1 MSNNWTALKVEVD
14 QIISALFN
22 LYSHRWPIE
31 KGGVAYLVEMKRNTF
46 AWTKGI
52 WLFSFWS
59 QIKKTRN
66 SAFSVYKLYIL
77 YRWRNKCDQVLLW
90 QLVLGLIG
98 AVHNLSPS
106 AVHNL
111 RAKVAPSQKH
121 ICHYS
126 VGAGE
131 GAMLQSRICHD
142 GGGEVLQYF
151 HLLLRIFCL
160 SSWRPNS
167 LSKYPKIS
175 ISRSAVLCSMINPVL
190 DMVSYQLVDLVS
202 SNSLE

>member
-31 KGGVAYLVEMKRNTF
+31 KGGVAYLVEMKRTF

-66 SAFSVYKLYIL
+66 SAFSAYKLHIL
-77 YRWRNKCDQVLLW
+77 YRWRSKCDQVLLW

-111 RAKVAPSQKH
+111 SAKVAPSQKH

-190 DMVSYQLVDLVS
+190 DMVSYRLVDLVS

>member
-1 MSNNWTALKVEVD
+1 MRYSEF
-14 QIISALFN
+14 SA
-22 LYSHRWPIE
+22 
-31 KGGVAYLVEMKRNTF
+31 
-46 AWTKGI
+46 
-52 WLFSFWS
+52 
-59 QIKKTRN
+59 
-66 SAFSVYKLYIL
+66 YKLHIC
-77 YRWRNKCDQVLLW
+77 RWRNKCDQVLLW

-142 GGGEVLQYF
+142 GGQVLQY
-151 HLLLRIFCL
+151 L
-160 SSWRPNS
+160 S
-167 LSKYPKIS
+167 LSYHPLIKLEAKQFIKVSEDIYFPIS
-175 ISRSAVLCSMINPVL
+175 GPLLDDQSCVGHGQLSAG
-190 DMVSYQLVDLVS
+190 
-202 SNSLE
+202 

>member
-1 MSNNWTALKVEVD
+1 MWLILLKWNE
-14 QIISALFN
+14 IPLPELSWALFR
-22 LYSHRWPIE
+22 L
-31 KGGVAYLVEMKRNTF
+31 LCF
-46 AWTKGI
+46 
-52 WLFSFWS
+52 
-59 QIKKTRN
+59 KTRESGCFVFNHVN
-66 SAFSVYKLYIL
+66 SRKRDIQIFPHTSCIC
-77 YRWRNKCDQVLLW
+77 RWRNKCDQVLLW

-190 DMVSYQLVDLVS
+190 DMVSYRLVDLVS